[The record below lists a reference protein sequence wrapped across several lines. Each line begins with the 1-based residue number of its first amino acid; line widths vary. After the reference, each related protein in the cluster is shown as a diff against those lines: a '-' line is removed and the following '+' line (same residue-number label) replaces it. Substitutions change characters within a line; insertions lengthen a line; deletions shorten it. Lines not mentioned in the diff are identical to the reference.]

1 MFSMELTVYN
11 WEIFERSPFRYIRF
25 SIVFIVII
33 TISIIYK
40 NAPWVIILLFFMWWY
55 FYYSSTSN
63 KKTSIKITESW
74 LLILDKI
81 YPWISFNWY
90 ILEVNR
96 HDWEIKNIVFLS
108 TKTHR
113 IYTISDNLDNLKIF
127 IENLEQY
134 IKMLPWYEQTL
145 LEKMMR
151 KFQI

>member
-1 MFSMELTVYN
+1 MFPMELTVYN
-11 WEIFERSPFRYIRF
+11 WEIFERSPFRYVRF
-25 SIVFIVII
+25 SIVFIVIVI
-33 TISIIYK
+33 ISIIYK

-63 KKTSIKITESW
+63 KKTSIKITENW

-81 YPWISFNWY
+81 HPWTSLNWY

-96 HDWEIKNIVFLS
+96 HNWEIKNIVFLS

-134 IKMLPWYEQTL
+134 IKMLPWYEQTF

>member
-1 MFSMELTVYN
+1 MFPMELTVYN
-11 WEIFERSPFRYIRF
+11 WEIFERSPFRYVRF

-33 TISIIYK
+33 IISIIYK

-81 YPWISFNWY
+81 HPWANLNWY

-96 HDWEIKNIVFLS
+96 HNWEIKNIVFLS

-113 IYTISDNLDNLKIF
+113 IYTISDSLDNLKIF

-134 IKMLPWYEQTL
+134 IKMLPWYEQTF